1 MIILRIEHP
10 VPNFDSWKKMGFD
23 NDPLNREKSGVRRHQ
38 ILRPVDNS
46 NYVMIDL
53 SFGSQG
59 DAEAMLEKLKVMWGN
74 VSERFGWT
82 EHPKAVITEVAE
94 EKDYERSKKQK

>member
-1 MIILRIEHP
+1 
-10 VPNFDSWKKMGFD
+10 
-23 NDPLNREKSGVRRHQ
+23 
-38 ILRPVDNS
+38 
-46 NYVMIDL
+46 
-53 SFGSQG
+53 
-59 DAEAMLEKLKVMWGN
+59 MLEKLKVMWGN